1 MDKVQATLYKY
12 SSLKEEGENMTEKD
26 IPIWEQY
33 TLTINEASKYFRI
46 GETKLRQLIADD
58 PTAEYLLT
66 NGNRVLIKRKMFE
79 EYIDSA
85 TVV

>member
-1 MDKVQATLYKY
+1 MV
-12 SSLKEEGENMTEKD
+12 EKD
-26 IPIWEQY
+26 IPLWEQY
-33 TLTINEASKYFRI
+33 TLTIAEASRYFRI

-66 NGNRVLIKRKMFE
+66 SGNRVLIKRKMFE